1 MSLSSSKLE
10 RLGGGALF
18 EALRVA
24 ADRSKLG
31 LALIFSDREPPEVLL
46 LNDYGSE
53 LLGYSAEEVLRIGPW
68 KIVAPEYVPEVRGA
82 NAPWSENLSSSQ
94 VEAVI
99 ITKQGKRVPVEV
111 TLSDVTIDSRRAFIA
126 FFRDAS
132 DRWRAISA
140 LQESEERF
148 RSVVEGAPDGVAILN
163 GPRIRF
169 LNPRAARMLGAES
182 SESAEGRLITEFL
195 HPEDAPAAAQ
205 RIRQLLQTGKPHR
218 DAAEYRSRSLEGD
231 ELIVEISAIPIE
243 IGGERMVLAFARDVT
258 ERKAIQRRLAEA
270 ERLTALGVLSAGVA
284 HEINNPLAYVLLNL
298 EYLRRELPRLATQPE
313 RIEDLMI
320 RVRDAC
326 HGAERVATIVRDLRT
341 FARGDDSARGPVD
354 LRDVLEA
361 AVNIAG
367 NTLSQRARVVRDYSD
382 APPVEGNPNRLE
394 QVFLNLLLNAAQAM
408 PNGDPSRDE
417 IRVRIRHS
425 RDRVYVEIEDTGDG
439 IPDSIISRIFEPFF
453 STKPVGVGTG
463 LGLPICRSI
472 IASHNGSID
481 VESVAGKGA
490 TFRVELPASKQPFD
504 RDSRA
509 SSGAPP
515 HEGPRG
521 RVLVVDDEAAV
532 GNSLRL
538 VLQGEHDVHVASS
551 AAEAL
556 QVLSQVEFDAVV
568 CDVAMPGMTGI
579 DLFDAVRVAHPGAEA
594 RMIFMTGGTLIPQ
607 SQEFL
612 ERLENPLLEKPFD
625 MQTLRETIRRLVR
638 RARG

>member
-31 LALIFSDREPPEVLL
+31 LALIFADRDPPEVLL
-46 LNDYGSE
+46 LNQYASD
-53 LLGYSAEEVLRIGPW
+53 LLGYSAEEVLRMGPW
-68 KIVAPEYVPEVRGA
+68 ELLAPEYVPQERGV
-82 NAPWSENLSSSQ
+82 NAPWTQNPATSQ
-94 VEAVI
+94 SEAVI

-111 TLSDVTIDSRRAFIA
+111 ALSDIEIDSRRAFIA
-126 FFRDAS
+126 FFSDAS
-132 DRWRAISA
+132 ERWRAITA

-148 RSVVEGAPDGVAILN
+148 RLVVEGAPDGVAILN

-169 LNPRAARMLGAES
+169 LNPRAARMLGVAN
-182 SESAEGRLITEFL
+182 SESAEGRMITELL
-195 HPEDAPAAAQ
+195 HPDDAAIAGQ
-205 RIRQLLQTGKPHR
+205 RIRQLLETGKPYR
-218 DAAEYRSRSLEGD
+218 DAAEYRSRSLEGE
-231 ELIVEISAIPIE
+231 ELVVEISAIPIE
-243 IGGERMVLAFARDVT
+243 IGGERNVLAFARDVT

-298 EYLRRELPRLATQPE
+298 EYLRRELPRLASEPE
-313 RIEDLMI
+313 RLEDLMI

-382 APPVEGNPNRLE
+382 APPVEGNANRLE
-394 QVFLNLLLNAAQAM
+394 QVFLNLLLNAAQAI
-408 PNGDPSRDE
+408 PTGDPSRNE
-417 IRVRIRHS
+417 IRVRTRHAGE
-425 RDRVYVEIEDTGDG
+425 RVWVEIEDTGEG
-439 IPDSIISRIFEPFF
+439 IADAIISRIFEPFF

-472 IASHNGSID
+472 IASHNGTISVTS
-481 VESVAGKGA
+481 VEGHGA
-490 TFRVELPASKQPFD
+490 TFRVELPASVHSAESDP
-504 RDSRA
+504 SRLDGEEPA
-509 SSGAPP
+509 Q
-515 HEGPRG
+515 GPRG
-521 RVLVVDDEAAV
+521 RILVVDDEIAV
-532 GNSLRL
+532 GSTLRL
-538 VLQGEHDVHVASS
+538 VLQGEHDVQLATS

-556 QVLSQVEFDAVV
+556 QLMSQVAFDAIV

-579 DLFDAVRVAHPGAEA
+579 DLYDAVRIAYPGTEE

-607 SQEFL
+607 SHEFL
-612 ERLENPLLEKPFD
+612 AKIKNPLLEKPFD
-625 MQTLRETIRRLVR
+625 TQALRERLRRLVR
-638 RARG
+638 RQYR

>member
-1 MSLSSSKLE
+1 
-10 RLGGGALF
+10 
-18 EALRVA
+18 
-24 ADRSKLG
+24 
-31 LALIFSDREPPEVLL
+31 
-46 LNDYGSE
+46 
-53 LLGYSAEEVLRIGPW
+53 
-68 KIVAPEYVPEVRGA
+68 
-82 NAPWSENLSSSQ
+82 
-94 VEAVI
+94 
-99 ITKQGKRVPVEV
+99 VEV

-326 HGAERVATIVRDLRT
+326 HGAER
-341 FARGDDSARGPVD
+341 DDSARGPVD